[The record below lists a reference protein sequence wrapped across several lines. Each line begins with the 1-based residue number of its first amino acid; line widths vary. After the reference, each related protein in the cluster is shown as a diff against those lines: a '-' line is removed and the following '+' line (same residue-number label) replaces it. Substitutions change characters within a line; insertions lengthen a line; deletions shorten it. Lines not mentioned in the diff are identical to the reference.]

1 MAGDDGMMMGA
12 GEQPSLDLAAAS
24 AQARQAIEQDEVF
37 GELLGLLGEPAAAAV
52 EASIAAQPA
61 SVLPMAPS
69 AVDDSFG
76 GEAAGATAARV
87 QSATAAARVSTE
99 LDSAVS
105 PTVSDDGFAY
115 EEVEEVS
122 DSDGDESDTLHLSGA
137 STATPAASLP
147 AAAGK
152 TTAAT
157 SRSLF
162 ARDKRRSADVP
173 AGAASVVRGGAAE
186 STQTLHERYT
196 ELSAKIFRKEH
207 TPAEAAEAERLA
219 NLLEAQDSAAEQ
231 PASEDD
237 LPQRVARTPAS
248 IETKQQPATPS
259 ASRYEGSES
268 VKRPRASE
276 QQNGSHGL
284 AGGVAKVL
292 ENGDTRLNFK
302 ARGQLGIKF
311 GKDAGGHSVIT
322 SLVKGG
328 LAETMCKA
336 HGVSIQGSERLVY
349 VGDVEVF
356 SMLSSKTTEVLKA
369 AAVARPLVL
378 TFRPTAKMSPRRS
391 PRNSQGSQRSVRATP
406 GAASTS
412 KPVQMT
418 DGDDNSAV
426 SEAEQAREDEMKA
439 EIATL
444 QALLAAKTRENSELA
459 EKHSTLAEDSKQK
472 EQQAEVLGQA
482 QQVASVL
489 QSHLSKLDMENEELR
504 AQLQQAEER
513 SRSDAQ
519 VALEVG
525 MLVRVI
531 SDSEHIGREGTVHMI
546 GGDTVTVLFPYEGGA
561 GTEPAD
567 ADEIMMSVVC
577 PEGVQAGDPIEI
589 TTAEGETL
597 EVVLPPGVAAGE
609 EFTVSSPAKPR
620 MHQKDGVQ
628 VEFHR
633 DELELVGE
641 SDDVSSTPQ
650 KGDSKKKKKSMKRF
664 DPSGWK
670 SKKQLKEEAMEK
682 KREEE
687 DAEMQLLAEQ
697 SFHKGKGKISAGQAD
712 ASANKLSRWT
722 KRKAPVESSEPE
734 LNPLQGSFEKSLSAR
749 APRIPAVSD
758 SATKA
763 SPPKKIR
770 AIGMDQLE
778 AQLSGLPDKV
788 QANVLE
794 RLRNEELLVFEVRR
808 LKREARERQ
817 QQDNLAR
824 AWHEQY
830 KDFVQQ
836 LTLLAKGRLG
846 KVEVDEAFLGGEL
859 AEEQVAAIELIR
871 KNMRAA
877 KERASHYQRQLSE
890 TVKTKEKNETILHEM
905 VTDPSFAAAGYDPTG
920 SPGGGDEASMRSEIA
935 HLKRTLKNREKM
947 DRTARIVSAEAAVEL
962 NEMRE
967 KLEVAEHTASMARDQ
982 VRNARQQQRN
992 AFEKM
997 QEAQTELHRTSDIV
1011 QKKCDDIVALKSKNS
1026 RLQDQIESISHDSK
1040 SQRPRFMRDK
1050 KGNTDE
1056 LKKLRDE
1063 LHNSTSQ
1070 RQILERRL
1078 DRARLDIKR
1087 LEGELEGG
1095 QVDFTG
1101 SFSNSVLER
1110 PGARQSFAS
1119 PSMSRVSTKSESRR
1133 VSWHADDV
1141 EETLEYERG
1150 STPVL
1155 TGKRATTRTTD
1166 RSKRGG
1172 EEDHYDSEMTPE
1184 EARKAG
1190 RKKQMAARFAALS
1203 AESDG
1208 ESALLDGPGHGR
1220 EDDGD
1225 LLAEA
1230 TRIRDS
1236 VMTSGLNMMT
1246 IDPKAAQAED
1256 PEALEQ
1262 YREYERDRHL
1272 TRLDS
1277 MWEGCTVLKHSTSRG
1292 RSKSRHLQLSADT
1305 TELTL
1310 GKTTSKQ
1317 ATTTVPLDDVVRVHF
1332 GSHGSPGFRARAV
1345 MLGLAEW
1352 HCFSLECANGDFV
1365 DISTT
1370 CDEDAETWCI
1380 GLRAFVDKQQGVSLG
1395 HRAHE
1400 DPWVYRAQQL
1410 LWQRATMRV
1419 TASLDA

>member
-1 MAGDDGMMMGA
+1 MAA
-12 GEQPSLDLAAAS
+12 GEQSLEVLAQ

-52 EASIAAQPA
+52 EASIAQ
-61 SVLPMAPS
+61 PS
-69 AVDDSFG
+69 AADDSG
-76 GEAAGATAARV
+76 GEAGPTPALVQAATPVARV
-87 QSATAAARVSTE
+87 TTE

-115 EEVEEVS
+115 EEVEEIS
-122 DSDGDESDTLHLSGA
+122 DSDVDDSDTPHESLRLSA
-137 STATPAASLP
+137 PRTTAAASLP
-147 AAAGK
+147 TGGGKAA
-152 TTAAT
+152 AAT

-162 ARDKRRSADVP
+162 ARDKRRSGDTP
-173 AGAASVVRGGAAE
+173 AVAASTTPGVAAD
-186 STQTLHERYT
+186 STQTPRERYT
-196 ELSAKIFRKEH
+196 ELSTKIFRKEH

-219 NLLEAQDSAAEQ
+219 NLLEEQDSAAGEPALEQ
-231 PASEDD
+231 D
-237 LPQRVARTPAS
+237 LPRRAAMAPTSTAATQQTATTSPARN
-248 IETKQQPATPS
+248 
-259 ASRYEGSES
+259 EGSDS
-268 VKRPRASE
+268 KRQRASE
-276 QQNGSHGL
+276 QQNESHRSV
-284 AGGVAKVL
+284 GGVAKLL
-292 ENGDTRLNFK
+292 ENGDIRLNFK

-311 GKDAGGHSVIT
+311 GKDAGGHSIIT

-328 LAETMCKA
+328 LAETMCNVD
-336 HGVSIQGSERLVY
+336 GVSIHGDERLVY
-349 VGDVEVF
+349 VGNVEVF
-356 SMLSSKTTEVLKA
+356 SMLHSKTTDVLKA

-378 TFRPTAKMSPRRS
+378 TFRPSAMMSPRRS
-391 PRNSQGSQRSVRATP
+391 PRNSQGSQRSIRATS
-406 GAASTS
+406 GAASTP
-412 KPVQMT
+412 KPART
-418 DGDDNSAV
+418 SDRGDNSAV
-426 SEAEQAREDEMKA
+426 SAAQRAHEE

-459 EKHSTLAEDSKQK
+459 EKHSALAEESKRT

-489 QSHLSKLDMENEELR
+489 QSHLSKLGTENEELR

-513 SRSDAQ
+513 SSSDAP

-525 MLVRVI
+525 MAVRVI
-531 SDSEHIGREGTVHMI
+531 SDSAHTGRQGTVHGI
-546 GGDTVTVLFPYEGGA
+546 ESETVTVEFSVEGGGGAEA
-561 GTEPAD
+561 GD
-567 ADEIMMSVVC
+567 ADEITMNVVC
-577 PEGVQAGDPIEI
+577 PEGVQAGDPIVI
-589 TTAEGETL
+589 TTAEGEDL
-597 EVVLPPGVAAGE
+597 EVVLPSGVAAGE
-609 EFTVSSPAKPR
+609 EFTVSSPAKPGT
-620 MHQKDGVQ
+620 HQKDV
-628 VEFHR
+628 VHVDFHR
-633 DELELVGE
+633 DELELVSVSG
-641 SDDVSSTPQ
+641 DVSSTPQ
-650 KGDSKKKKKSMKRF
+650 QSDSKKKKKSMKRF

-697 SFHKGKGKISAGQAD
+697 SLHKGKGKISADQAD

-722 KRKAPVESSEPE
+722 KRKAPAESSEPE
-734 LNPLQGSFEKSLSAR
+734 LNPLQGSFEKSLSNR

-758 SATKA
+758 SATKV
-763 SPPKKIR
+763 SPSKKTR
-770 AIGMDQLE
+770 TIGMDKLE

-830 KDFVQQ
+830 KDLVQQ
-836 LTLLAKGRLG
+836 LTLLATGRLG
-846 KVEVDEAFLGGEL
+846 KAEVDKAFLGGEL
-859 AEEQVAAIELIR
+859 AEQQIAAIDLIR

-905 VTDPSFAAAGYDPTG
+905 VTDSSLAAAGHDPTS
-920 SPGGGDEASMRSEIA
+920 SPGGSDEASMRSEIA

-962 NEMRE
+962 NDMRE
-967 KLEVAEHTASMARDQ
+967 KLEVAEHAASMARDQ
-982 VRNARQQQRN
+982 VRKARQQQKN

-997 QEAQTELHRTSDIV
+997 QESQAELHRTTEIV

-1040 SQRPRFMRDK
+1040 SQRPRFMRGK

-1056 LKKLRDE
+1056 LEKLRDE

-1070 RQILERRL
+1070 RQDLERKL
-1078 DRARLDIKR
+1078 ATAKLNIKR
-1087 LEGELEGG
+1087 LEGELESG

-1101 SFSNSVLER
+1101 SFLNSSLER
-1110 PGARQSFAS
+1110 PGARQPFAS

-1155 TGKRATTRTTD
+1155 TGKSADRTTD
-1166 RSKRGG
+1166 RSSRRG
-1172 EEDHYDSEMTPE
+1172 EEDYYDSEMTPE
-1184 EARKAG
+1184 EARKAE
-1190 RKKQMAARFAALS
+1190 RKKQMAAKFAALS
-1203 AESDG
+1203 AESEGQGSLIDG
-1208 ESALLDGPGHGR
+1208 SGHDR

-1236 VMTSGLNMMT
+1236 MMTSGIPWRGRGGT
-1246 IDPKAAQAED
+1246 AAQVED

-1262 YREYERDRHL
+1262 YRERERDRHL
-1272 TRLDS
+1272 ARLES

-1292 RSKSRHLQLSADT
+1292 RVKSRHLQLSADT

-1310 GKTTSKQ
+1310 GRTTSKQ
-1317 ATTTVPLDDVVRVHF
+1317 AATTVPLDDVVRVHF
-1332 GSHGSPGFRARAV
+1332 GSHASPGFRARAV
-1345 MLGLAEW
+1345 LLSLAEW
-1352 HCFSLECANGDFV
+1352 HCFSLECADGGFV

-1380 GLRAFVDKQQGVSLG
+1380 GLRSFVDKQQGVSLG
-1395 HRAHE
+1395 HRSHE
-1400 DPWVYRAQQL
+1400 DPWVYRAQQF
-1410 LWQRATMRV
+1410 LWQRATKRV
-1419 TASLDA
+1419 TASRDA

>member
-1 MAGDDGMMMGA
+1 MAA
-12 GEQPSLDLAAAS
+12 GEQSLDVLAQ
-24 AQARQAIEQDEVF
+24 AQARQIIEQDEVF
-37 GELLGLLGEPAAAAV
+37 GELVKLLGEPAAAAV
-52 EASIAAQPA
+52 EASIAQ
-61 SVLPMAPS
+61 PS
-69 AVDDSFG
+69 AGDNSG
-76 GEAAGATAARV
+76 GEAGPTPALVQAT
-87 QSATAAARVSTE
+87 TAAARVSTE

-122 DSDGDESDTLHLSGA
+122 DSDVDDSDTPHESARLSA
-137 STATPAASLP
+137 PRTTPAASLP

-152 TTAAT
+152 AAAAT

-162 ARDKRRSADVP
+162 ARDKRRSADTP
-173 AGAASVVRGGAAE
+173 ALDASPAPDVAAE
-186 STQTLHERYT
+186 STQIPRERYT

-219 NLLEAQDSAAEQ
+219 NLLEAQDYAAGE
-231 PASEDD
+231 PASEHD
-237 LPQRVARTPAS
+237 LPRGTATAS
-248 IETKQQPATPS
+248 GSTEAKLQTATPS
-259 ASRYEGSES
+259 AARNEGSES
-268 VKRPRASE
+268 KQQRASE
-276 QQNGSHGL
+276 QQNESHRL
-284 AGGVAKVL
+284 VGGVAKVL
-292 ENGDTRLNFK
+292 ENGDIRLNFK

-311 GKDAGGHSVIT
+311 GKDAGGHSIIT

-328 LAETMCKA
+328 LAETMCKE
-336 HGVSIQGSERLVY
+336 HGVSIHGDERLVY

-356 SMLSSKTTEVLKA
+356 SMLYSKTTDVLKA

-378 TFRPTAKMSPRRS
+378 TFRPSAMMSPRRS
-391 PRNSQGSQRSVRATP
+391 PRNSQGSQRSIRATS
-406 GAASTS
+406 GATSTP
-412 KPVQMT
+412 KPART
-418 DGDDNSAV
+418 ADRGDNSAV
-426 SEAEQAREDEMKA
+426 NAVQEAHADEMKA

-459 EKHSTLAEDSKQK
+459 EKHSALAEESQRT

-489 QSHLSKLDMENEELR
+489 QSHLSKLDTENEELR
-504 AQLQQAEER
+504 ARLQQAEER
-513 SRSDAQ
+513 SSSDAQ
-519 VALEVG
+519 VVLEVG
-525 MLVRVI
+525 MTVRVI
-531 SDSEHIGREGTVHMI
+531 SDSAHTGRQGTVHAI
-546 GGDTVTVLFPYEGGA
+546 ESETVTVQFSVDGGSGA
-561 GTEPAD
+561 EADD
-567 ADEIMMSVVC
+567 ADEITMSVVC
-577 PEGVQAGDPIEI
+577 PEGVRAGDPIVI
-589 TTAEGETL
+589 TTAEGEDL
-597 EVVLPPGVAAGE
+597 EVVLPSGVAAGE
-609 EFTVSSPAKPR
+609 VFTVSSPAKPG
-620 MHQKDGVQ
+620 MHQKDVVH

-633 DELELVGE
+633 DELERVSI
-641 SDDVSSTPQ
+641 SDDISSMPQ
-650 KGDSKKKKKSMKRF
+650 QSDSKKKKKSMKRF

-697 SFHKGKGKISAGQAD
+697 SLHKGKGKISADQAD

-722 KRKAPVESSEPE
+722 KRKAPAESSEPE
-734 LNPLQGSFEKSLSAR
+734 LNPLQGSFEKILSSR
-749 APRIPAVSD
+749 APRIPAIPD
-758 SATKA
+758 STTKA
-763 SPPKKIR
+763 SPSKKTR
-770 AIGMDQLE
+770 TIGMDQLE

-788 QANVLE
+788 QANILE

-824 AWHEQY
+824 VWHEQY
-830 KDFVQQ
+830 KDLVQQ
-836 LTLLAKGRLG
+836 LTLLATGRLG
-846 KVEVDEAFLGGEL
+846 KAEVDEAFLGGEL
-859 AEEQVAAIELIR
+859 AEQQIAAIDLIR

-905 VTDPSFAAAGYDPTG
+905 VTDPSLAAAGYDLTS

-962 NEMRE
+962 NDMRE
-967 KLEVAEHTASMARDQ
+967 KLEVAEHAASIARDQ
-982 VRNARQQQRN
+982 VRKARQQQRN
-992 AFEKM
+992 AFEKL
-997 QEAQTELHRTSDIV
+997 QEAQAELHRTTEIV

-1063 LHNSTSQ
+1063 LHNSTSE
-1070 RQILERRL
+1070 RQSLERKL
-1078 DRARLDIKR
+1078 DTARLNIKR
-1087 LEGELEGG
+1087 LEAELESG

-1101 SFSNSVLER
+1101 SFSNSLLER
-1110 PGARQSFAS
+1110 PGARQPFAS

-1150 STPVL
+1150 STPIL
-1155 TGKRATTRTTD
+1155 TSKSADRKPD
-1166 RSKRGG
+1166 RSSRGG
-1172 EEDHYDSEMTPE
+1172 EEDYYGSEMTAE
-1184 EARKAG
+1184 EARKAE
-1190 RKKQMAARFAALS
+1190 RKKQMAAKFAALS
-1203 AESDG
+1203 AES
-1208 ESALLDGPGHGR
+1208 ESQSSLKSGHDR
-1220 EDDGD
+1220 EDAGD

-1230 TRIRDS
+1230 TRIRD
-1236 VMTSGLNMMT
+1236 GMMT
-1246 IDPKAAQAED
+1246 TGVPWRGRGGQAAQVED
-1256 PEALEQ
+1256 PDALEQ
-1262 YREYERDRHL
+1262 YRESERDRHL
-1272 TRLDS
+1272 NRLDS
-1277 MWEGCTVLKHSTSRG
+1277 MWEGCPVLKHSSSRG
-1292 RSKSRHLQLSADT
+1292 RVKSRHLQLSLDT

-1310 GKTTSKQ
+1310 GKTTSTQ

-1332 GSHGSPGFRARAV
+1332 GSHASPGFRARAV
-1345 MLGLAEW
+1345 KLRLPEW
-1352 HCFSLECANGDFV
+1352 RCFSLECANGDFV
-1365 DISTT
+1365 DISTE

-1380 GLRAFVDKQQGVSLG
+1380 GLRSFVDKQQGVSLG
-1395 HRAHE
+1395 HRSHE
-1400 DPWVYRAQQL
+1400 DPWVYRAQQF
-1410 LWQRATMRV
+1410 LWQRATKRV